1 MRLVLALPLV
11 VLIAAGGL
19 CAASAGA
26 AGRSPAGPSADDMA
40 RDACIRA
47 SGMDDAATSAPVH
60 FSARSSL
67 DVLMVTGRYP
77 PRVNKG
83 RPGTMLCLYD
93 RRTKMA
99 QTRDADAWSKT
110 PKP

>member
-1 MRLVLALPLV
+1 MRLMGLPLLA
-11 VLIAAGGL
+11 LIAA
-19 CAASAGA
+19 AS
-26 AGRSPAGPSADDMA
+26 PNADSTP
-40 RDACIRA
+40 RDACIKA

-60 FSARSSL
+60 FSDRSAL

-83 RPGTMLCLYD
+83 RAGTMLCLYD

-99 QTRDADAWSKT
+99 QTRDAGAWSRT
-110 PKP
+110 PQP